1 VLHLLVLGLSP
12 KSIFHLYFS
21 QLLYRHGWHIVAW
34 SEHLVLVLIPQSNS
48 LIDGVRMDVCFLF
61 WVLILIHDIQSTAII
76 YILRPHQVWNF
87 IHAVFCDCFHLKRRK
102 SSWLWLGTL
111 SLIGLYLLRR
121 QLSLMLEDVQFHIN
135 HPELL
140 EGDEHRPVDH

>member
-1 VLHLLVLGLSP
+1 MLHLLVLGLSP

-61 WVLILIHDIQSTAII
+61 WVLILIHDIQSTVII

-87 IHAVFCDCFHLKRRK
+87 IHAVFLKCAIIINENVLIIKNEMRRRK
-102 SSWLWLGTL
+102 N
-111 SLIGLYLLRR
+111 LL
-121 QLSLMLEDVQFHIN
+121 
-135 HPELL
+135 
-140 EGDEHRPVDH
+140 